1 MYVHKLEKDF
11 GCPLEAALEAVSGK
25 WKTRIVGTLYR
36 KGTVRF
42 GDMKKE
48 LGGISDAVL
57 SSVLRELQGYGVVDR
72 IAYNEVPLRVEYSLT
87 ENGMK
92 LVPIFRSL
100 CLWWQDSQKEE
111 IICKNTHC
119 DGCLDQQHKEQ
130 KEELYTDK
138 NYPHFQCEEH

>member
-1 MYVHKLEKDF
+1 MYIRKLEKDF

-42 GDMKKE
+42 GDLKKE
-48 LGGISDAVL
+48 LDGVSDAVL
-57 SSVLRELQGYGVVDR
+57 SSVLRELQGYGVIDR
-72 IAYNEVPLRVEYSLT
+72 TVYNEVPLRVEYSLT

-100 CLWWQDSQKEE
+100 CLWWQNSQSEE
-111 IICKNTHC
+111 IACKNAHC
-119 DGCLDQQHKEQ
+119 DGCMDRQDCREKE
-130 KEELYTDK
+130 KE
-138 NYPHFQCEEH
+138 

>member
-1 MYVHKLEKDF
+1 MYVRKLEKDF

-42 GDMKKE
+42 GDIKKE
-48 LGGISDAVL
+48 LDGVSDAVL
-57 SSVLRELQGYGVVDR
+57 SSVLRELQEYGVVER

-100 CLWWQDSQKEE
+100 CLWWQRTQHEK
-111 IICKNTHC
+111 IFCKNAHC
-119 DGCLDQQHKEQ
+119 DGCMDREDCID
-130 KEELYTDK
+130 E
-138 NYPHFQCEEH
+138 

>member
-1 MYVHKLEKDF
+1 MYVRKLEKDF

-36 KGTVRF
+36 KGSVRF
-42 GDMKKE
+42 GDIKKE
-48 LGGISDAVL
+48 LDGVSDAVL
-57 SSVLRELQGYGVVDR
+57 SSVLRELQEYGVVER

-100 CLWWQDSQKEE
+100 CLWWQRTQHEK
-111 IICKNTHC
+111 IFCKNAHC
-119 DGCLDQQHKEQ
+119 DGCMDREDCID
-130 KEELYTDK
+130 E
-138 NYPHFQCEEH
+138 

>member
-1 MYVHKLEKDF
+1 MYIRKLEKDF

-42 GDMKKE
+42 GDLKKE
-48 LGGISDAVL
+48 LDGVSDAVL
-57 SSVLRELQGYGVVDR
+57 SSVLRELQGYGVIDR
-72 IAYNEVPLRVEYSLT
+72 TAYNEVPLRVEYSLT

-100 CLWWQDSQKEE
+100 CLWWQISQSEE
-111 IICKNTHC
+111 IACKNAHC
-119 DGCLDQQHKEQ
+119 DGCMDRQDCRVKE
-130 KEELYTDK
+130 KE
-138 NYPHFQCEEH
+138 

>member
-1 MYVHKLEKDF
+1 MYVRKLEKDF
-11 GCPLEAALEAVSGK
+11 GCPLEAALEAVNGK

-42 GDMKKE
+42 GDIKKE
-48 LGGISDAVL
+48 LDGVSDAVL
-57 SSVLRELQGYGVVDR
+57 SSVLRELQEYGVVER

-100 CLWWQDSQKEE
+100 CLWW
-111 IICKNTHC
+111 
-119 DGCLDQQHKEQ
+119 
-130 KEELYTDK
+130 
-138 NYPHFQCEEH
+138 

>member
-1 MYVHKLEKDF
+1 MYIHKLEKDF

-42 GDMKKE
+42 GDLRKE
-48 LGGISDAVL
+48 LNGVSDAVL
-57 SSVLRELQGYGVVDR
+57 SAVLRELQGYDIVKR
-72 IAYNEVPLRVEYSLT
+72 TAYNEVPLRVEYSLT

-100 CLWWQDSQKEE
+100 CLWWQNSQSEE
-111 IICKNTHC
+111 IICKNSHC
-119 DGCLDQQHKEQ
+119 DGCMDREDGIRKKELQ
-130 KEELYTDK
+130 K
-138 NYPHFQCEEH
+138 

>member
-1 MYVHKLEKDF
+1 MYVRKLEKDF

-42 GDMKKE
+42 GDIKKE
-48 LGGISDAVL
+48 LDGVSDAVL
-57 SSVLRELQGYGVVDR
+57 SSGLRELQEYGVVER

-100 CLWWQDSQKEE
+100 CLWWQRTQHEK
-111 IICKNTHC
+111 IFCKNAHC
-119 DGCLDQQHKEQ
+119 DGCMDREDCID
-130 KEELYTDK
+130 E
-138 NYPHFQCEEH
+138 

>member
-1 MYVHKLEKDF
+1 MYVRKLEKDF

-36 KGTVRF
+36 KGAVRF
-42 GDMKKE
+42 GDIKKE
-48 LGGISDAVL
+48 LDGVSDAVL
-57 SSVLRELQGYGVVDR
+57 SSVLRELQEYGVVER

-100 CLWWQDSQKEE
+100 CLWWQRTQNEK
-111 IICKNTHC
+111 IFCKNAHC
-119 DGCLDQQHKEQ
+119 DGCMDREDCID
-130 KEELYTDK
+130 E
-138 NYPHFQCEEH
+138 

>member
-1 MYVHKLEKDF
+1 MYVRKLEKDF

-36 KGTVRF
+36 KGSVRF
-42 GDMKKE
+42 GDIKKE
-48 LGGISDAVL
+48 LDGVSDAVL
-57 SSVLRELQGYGVVDR
+57 SSVLRELQEYGVVER

-100 CLWWQDSQKEE
+100 CLWWQRTQHEK
-111 IICKNTHC
+111 IFCKNAHC
-119 DGCLDQQHKEQ
+119 DGCMDREDCI
-130 KEELYTDK
+130 EE
-138 NYPHFQCEEH
+138 

>member
-1 MYVHKLEKDF
+1 MYIRKLEKDF

-42 GDMKKE
+42 GDLKKE
-48 LGGISDAVL
+48 LDGVSDAVL
-57 SSVLRELQGYGVVDR
+57 SSVLRELQGYGVTDR
-72 IAYNEVPLRVEYSLT
+72 TAYNEVPLRVEYSLT

-100 CLWWQDSQKEE
+100 CLWWQNSQSEE
-111 IICKNTHC
+111 IACKNAHC
-119 DGCLDQQHKEQ
+119 DGCMDRQDCREKE
-130 KEELYTDK
+130 KE
-138 NYPHFQCEEH
+138 